1 MSESEKCLY
10 CYQELKEGQRDYHP
24 ACARRFFGS
33 ATPPVLPYSR
43 QNISELASEVIR
55 SRTTLTGVQPKLSMD
70 INRGGRDEPDRLTI
84 VGLWGRYILKPKSD
98 TYPWLPEDE
107 DLTMHLATL
116 ARIQVVPH
124 ALIRFSDGELTYIT
138 RRIDRDDDGRKYLME
153 DACQLSERLSADKY
167 KSSYENVGKLIRR
180 YSSMAQLDLVNYWEL
195 VVFSWLTGNSD
206 MHLKNFSLLSLVP
219 GLYTLAPAY
228 DLLNVHLLFDDPE
241 ELALT
246 LDGRK
251 RKLTRQNFENA
262 MRPAGLDDKVIG
274 NILQKFQKVQ
284 PRWEAF
290 IDQSFLPEELRER
303 YKAEISQRLAVLA
316 AL

>member
-1 MSESEKCLY
+1 MDECKCLY
-10 CYQELKEGQRDYHP
+10 CYQELKPGQKDFHP

-33 ATPPVLPYSR
+33 GGVPVLPYSR
-43 QNISELASEVIR
+43 QNINELAREVIE
-55 SRTTLTGVQPKLSMD
+55 SHTTVTGVQPKLSMD

-153 DACQLSERLSADKY
+153 DACQLSERLASDKY
-167 KSSYENVGKLIRR
+167 KSSYENVGKLIRS
-180 YSSMAQLDLVNYWEL
+180 YSSMPQLDVVNYWEV

-206 MHLKNFSLLSLVP
+206 MHLKNFSLFCRIP
-219 GLYTLAPAY
+219 GLYTLTPAY

-251 RKLTRQNFENA
+251 RKINRQNFVNA
-262 MRPAGLDDKVIG
+262 MRTTGLDDKVID
-274 NILQKFQKVQ
+274 NIFAKFQKLQ
-284 PRWEAF
+284 SHWEAF
-290 IDQSFLPEELRER
+290 IDQSFLPQELCER
-303 YKAEISQRLAVLA
+303 YKAEIAARLAVLSKE
-316 AL
+316 

>member
-1 MSESEKCLY
+1 MSEKCLY
-10 CYQELKEGQRDYHP
+10 CYQELKEGQRDFHP
-24 ACARRFFGS
+24 ACARRFFGR
-33 ATPPVLPYSR
+33 AAVPELPYSR
-43 QNISELASEVIR
+43 ANINELAREVIQ

-167 KSSYENVGKLIRR
+167 KSSYENVGKLILR
-180 YSSMAQLDLVNYWEL
+180 YSSMPQLDLVNYWEV

-206 MHLKNFSLLSLVP
+206 MHLKNFSLFSRVP

-251 RKLTRQNFENA
+251 RKVTRQNFVNA
-262 MRPAGLDDKVIG
+262 MRRTGLDDKVTG
-274 NILQKFQKVQ
+274 NIFAKFAKVQ

-290 IDQSFLPEELRER
+290 IDQSFLPEDMREA
-303 YKAEISQRLAVLA
+303 YKAEIARRMTVLA
-316 AL
+316 G

>member
-1 MSESEKCLY
+1 MSEKCLY

-206 MHLKNFSLLSLVP
+206 MHLKNFSLFSRVP

-251 RKLTRQNFENA
+251 RKLTRQNFVNA
-262 MRPAGLDDKVIG
+262 MRTTGLDDKVIG
-274 NILQKFQKVQ
+274 NILLKFQKVQ

-303 YKAEISQRLAVLA
+303 YKAEISQRLAVLTA
-316 AL
+316 I

>member
-1 MSESEKCLY
+1 MCKCLY

-153 DACQLSERLSADKY
+153 DACQLSERLSSDKY

-262 MRPAGLDDKVIG
+262 MRTTGLDDKVIG

-316 AL
+316 AEK

>member
-1 MSESEKCLY
+1 MSEKCLY
-10 CYQELKEGQRDYHP
+10 CYQELKEGQRDYHH

-251 RKLTRQNFENA
+251 RKLTRQNFVNA
-262 MRPAGLDDKVIG
+262 MRTTGLDDKVIG

-316 AL
+316 AI

>member
-1 MSESEKCLY
+1 MCKCLY

-262 MRPAGLDDKVIG
+262 MRTTGLDDKVIG

-316 AL
+316 SEK

>member
-1 MSESEKCLY
+1 MSEKCLY
-10 CYQELKEGQRDYHP
+10 CYQELKEGQRDFHP

-33 ATPPVLPYSR
+33 AMVPELPYSR
-43 QNISELASEVIR
+43 ANINELAREVIQ

-167 KSSYENVGKLIRR
+167 KSSYENVGKLILR
-180 YSSMAQLDLVNYWEL
+180 YSSMPQLDLVNYWEV

-206 MHLKNFSLLSLVP
+206 MHLKNFSLFSRVP

-251 RKLTRQNFENA
+251 RKVTRQNFVNA
-262 MRPAGLDDKVIG
+262 MRRTGLDDKVTG
-274 NILQKFQKVQ
+274 NIFAKFAKVQ

-290 IDQSFLPEELRER
+290 IDQSFLPEELREA
-303 YKAEISQRLAVLA
+303 YKAEIARRMTVLA
-316 AL
+316 G

>member
-1 MSESEKCLY
+1 MDECKCLY
-10 CYQELKEGQRDYHP
+10 CYQELKPGQKDFHP

-33 ATPPVLPYSR
+33 GGVPILPYSR
-43 QNISELASEVIR
+43 QNINELAREVIE
-55 SRTTLTGVQPKLSMD
+55 SHTTVTGVQPKLSMD

-153 DACQLSERLSADKY
+153 DACQLSERLASDKY
-167 KSSYENVGKLIRR
+167 KSSYENVGKLIRS
-180 YSSMAQLDLVNYWEL
+180 YSSMPQLDVVNYWEV

-206 MHLKNFSLLSLVP
+206 MHLKNFSLFCRIP
-219 GLYTLAPAY
+219 GLYTLTPAY

-251 RKLTRQNFENA
+251 RKINRQNFVNA
-262 MRPAGLDDKVIG
+262 MRTTGLDDKVID
-274 NILQKFQKVQ
+274 NIFAKFQKLQ
-284 PRWEAF
+284 SHWEAF
-290 IDQSFLPEELRER
+290 IDQSFLPQELCER
-303 YKAEISQRLAVLA
+303 YKAEIAARLAILA
-316 AL
+316 KE

>member
-1 MSESEKCLY
+1 MDECKCLY
-10 CYQELKEGQRDYHP
+10 CYQELKPGQKDFHP

-33 ATPPVLPYSR
+33 GGVPVLPYSR
-43 QNISELASEVIR
+43 QNINELAREVIE
-55 SRTTLTGVQPKLSMD
+55 SHATVTGVQPKLSMD

-153 DACQLSERLSADKY
+153 DACQLSERLASDKY
-167 KSSYENVGKLIRR
+167 KSSYENVGKLIRS
-180 YSSMAQLDLVNYWEL
+180 YSSMPQLDVVNYWEV

-206 MHLKNFSLLSLVP
+206 MHLKNFSLFCRIP
-219 GLYTLAPAY
+219 GLYTLTPAY
-228 DLLNVHLLFDDPE
+228 NLLNVHLLFDDPE

-251 RKLTRQNFENA
+251 RKINRQNFVNA
-262 MRPAGLDDKVIG
+262 MRTTGLDDKVID
-274 NILQKFQKVQ
+274 NIFAKFQKLQ
-284 PRWEAF
+284 SRWEAF
-290 IDQSFLPEELRER
+290 IDQSFLPQELCER
-303 YKAEISQRLAVLA
+303 YKAEIAARLAILA
-316 AL
+316 KE